1 MQNVQWY
8 VSSIGGIDPDEIVV
22 ASIRGVVRDDVL
34 AKEPAHPAREVTVRT
49 RYESAHFEDHV
60 AGDEFILWIP
70 AALTDLKAIE
80 REAYRQLR
88 EHLAILGS
96 TLPGDRA

>member
-8 VSSIGGIDPDEIVV
+8 VSSIGGIDPD
-22 ASIRGVVRDDVL
+22 
-34 AKEPAHPAREVTVRT
+34 EPAHPAREVTVRT
-49 RYESAHFEDHV
+49 RYESAHFEEHV
-60 AGDEFILWIP
+60 AGDEFTLWIP

-88 EHLAILGS
+88 EHLAVLGA
-96 TLPGDRA
+96 TLPGDRT